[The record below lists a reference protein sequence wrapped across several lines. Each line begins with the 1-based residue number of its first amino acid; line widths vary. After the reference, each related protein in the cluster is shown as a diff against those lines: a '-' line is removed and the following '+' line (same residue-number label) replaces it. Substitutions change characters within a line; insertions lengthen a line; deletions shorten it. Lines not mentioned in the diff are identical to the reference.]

1 MFLCCWKI
9 KIICIWFENNFWA
22 IYSQCDQIWLVFDG
36 LRDRSSPSICQ
47 LFSPLLKMSLL
58 NSNMLCLFLCNF
70 WIRLGYFYSTIW
82 SHCLQQKTLFS
93 LSWHFKSKND
103 LISFS
108 KKSFLIV
115 IAVFIQHNRF
125 WWTQTSRRAKWHKM
139 LMPLT
144 RTLVSFHERLK
155 FGCFL
160 KIK

>member
-1 MFLCCWKI
+1 MPTISVTRLGWFLTVLCNIFLSQNSRNIYLGYFGNIDFWAKTDVAT
-9 KIICIWFENNFWA
+9 FWA
-22 IYSQCDQIWLVFDG
+22 IFKKSWA
-36 LRDRSSPSICQ
+36 P
-47 LFSPLLKMSLL
+47 
-58 NSNMLCLFLCNF
+58 
-70 WIRLGYFYSTIW
+70 FYSTIW